1 VASPAIT
8 IDGVWKKFRRGE
20 RHDSLRDL
28 IPAAVRKVLGRGRGA
43 ELGREEFWAVRD
55 ISFEVS
61 PGEALAIVGHNG
73 AGKST
78 LLKLLTRI
86 LRPTKGRCEVR
97 GRVGALIEVAAGF
110 HPDLTGRENVYLQG
124 AIMGMPRAEIA
135 RKFDEIVE
143 FSGISEFIDT
153 QVKRYSSGMNARLG
167 FAIAAHLDPDVLLID
182 EVLSVGD
189 AAFQD
194 RCIARMRTLLD
205 TGIPLVF
212 ITHNLAAA
220 IDLCTRAVVIDRGAM
235 VFDGAPVDAVATYR
249 RMISQG
255 PVAGH
260 AAAKGPIR
268 ITSVELGSDDA
279 ATQGVVASGGRL
291 RVRIGYEALEPTRAH
306 FAIDIETAQ
315 GVFCTG
321 LNSAM
326 DNRDFG
332 VLHGEGAVEF
342 TVPRL
347 PLLAGSY
354 LTSIGIL
361 EPASLRAF
369 DLRFRAFP
377 LTVSSQRPDY
387 GIVHLERTWEHLS
400 LVTAD
405 DRPAGGRRAH
415 LQPQVQT
422 GAL

>member
-1 VASPAIT
+1 VAAPAIT
-8 IDGVWKKFRRGE
+8 VDGVWKKFRKGE

-28 IPAAVRKVLGRGRGA
+28 IPAMVRKVIGRGA
-43 ELGREEFWAVRD
+43 RPELHEAEFWALRD
-55 ISFEVS
+55 VTFDVK
-61 PGEALAIVGHNG
+61 PGEALGIIGANG

-124 AIMGMPRAEIA
+124 SIMGMRRVEIA
-135 RKFDEIVE
+135 RKFDQIVE
-143 FSGISEFIDT
+143 FSGIGDFIDT

-194 RCIARMRTLLD
+194 RCIARMRTLLA
-205 TGIPLVF
+205 TGIPVVF

-220 IDLCTRAVVIDRGAM
+220 IDLCTRAIVIERGRM
-235 VFDGAPVDAVATYR
+235 VFDGRPIDATVAYR
-249 RMISQG
+249 RLITSARDERQ
-255 PVAGH
+255 PH
-260 AAAKGPIR
+260 AGPIR
-268 ITSVELGSDDA
+268 IASVELGSDGPESH
-279 ATQGVVASGGRL
+279 GVVPSGGRL

-321 LNSAM
+321 INTAM
-326 DNRDFG
+326 DGRDFG
-332 VLHGEGAVEF
+332 VLNGHGVVEF
-342 TVPRL
+342 TAPRL

-354 LTSIGIL
+354 LASIGIL
-361 EPASLRAF
+361 EPATLQSL
-369 DLRFRAFP
+369 DLRYRAYP
-377 LTVSSQRPDY
+377 LTVSSKRPDY
-387 GIVHLERTWEHLS
+387 GIVHLERTWEHRPL
-400 LVTAD
+400 LTD
-405 DRPAGGRRAH
+405 DIRPTTGRQTH
-415 LQPQVQT
+415 PQARVQT